1 MGLDTLTFS
10 FLFLPAVLLCFYLGP
25 ARWRNGVLVA
35 ASLFFYLCNAPEWLP
50 MMLVSLHWYSSMRY
64 EVPLEGIASFGLLT
78 SFFGASFCIG
88 SYTGLSPSVM

>member
-35 ASLFFYLCNAPEWLP
+35 ASLLFYLCNAPEWLP
-50 MMLVSLHWYSSMRY
+50 MMLVSLLL
-64 EVPLEGIASFGLLT
+64 VLLLLPVLVLLSFLL
-78 SFFGASFCIG
+78 S
-88 SYTGLSPSVM
+88 